1 MWRQSESTTKPLEI
15 DETSSS
21 KVVYIRRNIS
31 PTSMFD
37 ENGEE
42 TGTIYKYEE
51 NKIPKSDWETYKTV
65 MENQSATTD
74 LELAVCDLYEMITGG
89 N

>member
-1 MWRQSESTTKPLEI
+1 MWKIVQSSEQPLEI
-15 DETSSS
+15 DETLSS
-21 KVVYIRRNIS
+21 KYVYIRKDIEQIEVSSNSEIIS
-31 PTSMFD
+31 MWQYR
-37 ENGEE
+37 E
-42 TGTIYKYEE
+42 K
-51 NKIPKSDWETYKTV
+51 KVLKSDWEMYKTV